1 MTGWLEPMLARIAD
15 NDTNV
20 PVPVIES
27 ISDKTFEYMHGAG
40 VSYVG
45 GFTWDLLF
53 TWIQAPRSTAG
64 HRRSP
69 VDPVRYGVRN
79 VILNWH
85 SL

>member
-1 MTGWLEPMLARIAD
+1 MLARIAD

-27 ISDKTFEYMHGAG
+27 ISDKTFEYMQGPAG

-53 TWIQAPRSTAG
+53 TWIQAPRPTVG